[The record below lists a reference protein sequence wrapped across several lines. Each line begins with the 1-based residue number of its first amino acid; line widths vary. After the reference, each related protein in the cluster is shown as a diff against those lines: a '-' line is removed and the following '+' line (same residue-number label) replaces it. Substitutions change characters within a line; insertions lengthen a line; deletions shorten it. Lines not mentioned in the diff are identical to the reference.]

1 MIITLEGADLDV
13 KSPKLY
19 LPVELLSELLR
30 HQLTLLYY
38 HLQCALTQHTPE
50 SASGDLGETILD
62 IVSTQTVRQ
71 F

>member
-38 HLQCALTQHTPE
+38 HLDRHWHSQECA
-50 SASGDLGETILD
+50 G
-62 IVSTQTVRQ
+62 
-71 F
+71 